1 LSRVS
6 SRHKGFFSQ
15 RIRSTTWSGD
25 QEVFPKQGTFVYPY
39 FSAMRLVFGPP
50 KIFLRASRDIFAW
63 QLATCFGPPK
73 VFELT
78 KTSSQGDLRPVLAR
92 PRTPFGLPKTSLL
105 NAYFCTTQVQDW
117 VVPFFGPTE
126 TCLGLP
132 KELIAS
138 RERSRYQSL
147 WSNRDIFISPHVHS
161 HGSPKDVTEATSMI
175 YFSLVDF

>member
-1 LSRVS
+1 
-6 SRHKGFFSQ
+6 
-15 RIRSTTWSGD
+15 
-25 QEVFPKQGTFVYPY
+25 
-39 FSAMRLVFGPP
+39 
-50 KIFLRASRDIFAW
+50 
-63 QLATCFGPPK
+63 
-73 VFELT
+73 
-78 KTSSQGDLRPVLAR
+78 
-92 PRTPFGLPKTSLL
+92 LL